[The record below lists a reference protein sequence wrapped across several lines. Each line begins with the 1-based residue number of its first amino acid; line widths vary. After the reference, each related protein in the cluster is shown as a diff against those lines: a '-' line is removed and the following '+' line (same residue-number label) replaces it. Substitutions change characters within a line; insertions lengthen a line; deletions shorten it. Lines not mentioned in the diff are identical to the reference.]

1 MSHSDKQQLNQEQH
15 RQRSSNRNTQ
25 ASLGSPTGEQ
35 NSQPQPVKETPAVPS
50 ARPLPPPSPQQQQP
64 AIPVGPKPVRAETQ
78 PQHAVSQSQ
87 ASSQQCTQ
95 NAEQDSEA
103 GAPQDQSKQQMNT
116 QKSTQDTLAR
126 PASANGIAPTAKQQ
140 TSNEQ
145 QVNQQGL
152 PPLASA
158 ISTAPQVTPTVL
170 PNGLAEARF
179 LPLDV
184 RKPLRLVK
192 TRLSRNI

>member
-35 NSQPQPVKETPAVPS
+35 NSQPQPVEETPAVPS

-78 PQHAVSQSQ
+78 PRLA
-87 ASSQQCTQ
+87 ASS
-95 NAEQDSEA
+95 
-103 GAPQDQSKQQMNT
+103 APKMQSRTRKQ
-116 QKSTQDTLAR
+116 AR
-126 PASANGIAPTAKQQ
+126 LKTKQ

-179 LPLDV
+179 LPLDHAPTATSEHMFKKRV
-184 RKPLRLVK
+184 DGDSSPSPTSICIDETSERMPCD
-192 TRLSRNI
+192 SFNAMQ